1 MFRKYIGSREFY
13 QKLFAVMVPVLIQ
26 NVITNFVSLL
36 DNIMVGRIGTEPMS
50 GVAIVNQILFI
61 FNLVIFGSLA
71 GSGIFTAQFFGKGD
85 EEGVRNSTRF
95 KFITVGIV
103 LAIAFAILLSR
114 GDQLISLFIHEGE
127 DSLDLAATLHYGK
140 QYLRIML
147 FQMPLFALLNVYSSA
162 LRETGE
168 TKLPMRA
175 GITAVFVNLIFNYL
189 LIFGK
194 FGAPRLGVT
203 GAAAA
208 TLIARIVEC
217 TIIIGFSHAH
227 TERHPFLRGLY
238 STMAVPLPLVKQISS
253 TGILLLVNE
262 LLWSGGMTTLNQI
275 MSRRGLEVVSA
286 ENIAATISNLF
297 FCAFFAMGTALSIIV
312 GQLLGAG
319 QLDQA
324 VEEDSK
330 LIAFS
335 VVFSAAVGL
344 IMTLIAPLV
353 PHMYNTTPLVRQLAA
368 GMILINAIMMPA
380 NAFTN
385 ASFFTLRSG
394 GRSFITFL
402 YDSVYIWILAIPVT
416 FCLVTFTDLPIIPIY
431 AVCYGID
438 IVKCLIGYILVKKRI
453 WVNNLVADS

>member
-1 MFRKYIGSREFY
+1 
-13 QKLFAVMVPVLIQ
+13 
-26 NVITNFVSLL
+26 
-36 DNIMVGRIGTEPMS
+36 
-50 GVAIVNQILFI
+50 
-61 FNLVIFGSLA
+61 
-71 GSGIFTAQFFGKGD
+71 
-85 EEGVRNSTRF
+85 
-95 KFITVGIV
+95 
-103 LAIAFAILLSR
+103 
-114 GDQLISLFIHEGE
+114 
-127 DSLDLAATLHYGK
+127 
-140 QYLRIML
+140 ML

-324 VEEDSK
+324 VEEDRK

-344 IMTLIAPLV
+344 IMALIAPLV

>member
-13 QKLFAVMVPVLIQ
+13 RKLFSVMIPVLIQ

-50 GVAIVNQILFI
+50 GVAIVNQLLFI

-95 KFITVGIV
+95 KFITIGIV
-103 LAIAFAILLSR
+103 LAVAASILILR
-114 GDQLISLFIHEGE
+114 GEKLISLFIHEGE
-127 DSLDLAATLHYGK
+127 DSLDMASTLEYGK

-147 FQMPLFALLNVYSSA
+147 FQMPLFALLNVYSST

-175 GITAVFVNLIFNYL
+175 GIIAVFVNLFFNYL

-194 FGAPRLGVT
+194 LGAPKLGVA

-208 TLIARIVEC
+208 TVIARITEC
-217 TIIIGFSHAH
+217 AIIIVFSHLH
-227 TERHPFLRGLY
+227 PEKHPFLRGLY
-238 STMAVPLPLVKQISS
+238 STMAVPLPLVKQISV
-253 TGILLLVNE
+253 TGIPLLVNE

-286 ENIAATISNLF
+286 QNIASTISNLF

-319 QLDQA
+319 ELEQA
-324 VEEDSK
+324 VDEDRK

-335 VVFSAAVGL
+335 VVFSAVTGILMA
-344 IMTLIAPLV
+344 LIAPLI
-353 PHMYNTTPLVRQLAA
+353 PHIYNTTPIVRQLAS
-368 GMILINAIMMPA
+368 GMIVINAVMMPA

-402 YDSVYIWILAIPVT
+402 YDSVYIWVLSIPVT
-416 FCLVTFTDLPIIPIY
+416 FALVTFTVLPIIPIY
-431 AVCYGID
+431 AISYGID
-438 IVKCLIGYILVKKRI
+438 IIKCLIGYILVKKRI
-453 WVNNLVADS
+453 WVQNLVAD

>member
-1 MFRKYIGSREFY
+1 MFRKYIGNREFY

-85 EEGVRNSTRF
+85 IEGVRNSTRF
-95 KFITVGIV
+95 KFITVGAV
-103 LAIAFAILLSR
+103 LAVAFTVLISR

-127 DSLDLAATLHYGK
+127 DALDLEATLHYGK
-140 QYLRIML
+140 QYLKIML

-175 GITAVFVNLIFNYL
+175 GIIAVFVNLFFNYL

-194 FGAPRLGVT
+194 FGAPKLGVA

-208 TLIARIVEC
+208 TVIARVAEC
-217 TIIIGFSHAH
+217 AIIIGFSHAH

-238 STMAVPLPLVKQISS
+238 STMAVPLPLARQISS

-319 QLDQA
+319 QLEQA
-324 VEEDSK
+324 VDEDRK

-344 IMTLIAPLV
+344 VMALIAPLV
-353 PHMYNTTPLVRQLAA
+353 PRMYNTTPLVRQLAA

-394 GRSFITFL
+394 GYQVRDRIHTCQKTHLGQQPGCRLIALGGIPLGTHCRSQ
-402 YDSVYIWILAIPVT
+402 LAEY
-416 FCLVTFTDLPIIPIY
+416 C
-431 AVCYGID
+431 VCGI
-438 IVKCLIGYILVKKRI
+438 
-453 WVNNLVADS
+453 